1 MIYFCANNPTMAK
14 DLYHEAVKIALQ
26 NDGWTITHD
35 PYPLKAKPHKLKID
49 LGAKRLIAAEKESE
63 PQAVEKIAVEVK
75 TFAKDSFIYEFYEVL
90 GQYLTYEMFLAE
102 QEIERTLYL
111 AVSASVYR
119 FRFLRDESVMRM
131 CARMKV
137 KFIIFNHKSK
147 KIESW
152 NV

>member
-1 MIYFCANNPTMAK
+1 MAK
-14 DLYHEAVKIALQ
+14 DLYHEAVKMALES
-26 NDGWTITHD
+26 DGWEITDD
-35 PYPLKAKPHKLKID
+35 PYVLKAKPHKLKID
-49 LGAKRLIAAEKESE
+49 LGAKRLIAAEKKSKL
-63 PQAVEKIAVEVK
+63 QAVEKIAVEVK

-90 GQYLTYEMFLAE
+90 GQYLTYETFLAE
-102 QEIERTLYL
+102 QELERKLYL

-131 CARMKV
+131 CAKMNI
-137 KFIIFNHKSK
+137 KFIIFNPKSK

>member
-1 MIYFCANNPTMAK
+1 MAK
-14 DLYHEAVKIALQ
+14 DLYHETVKTALQ

-35 PYPLKAKPHKLKID
+35 PYPLKAKPHQLKID
-49 LGAKRLIAAEKESE
+49 LGAKRMLAAEKQSE
-63 PQAVEKIAVEVK
+63 LQAVEKIAVEVK

-90 GQYLTYEMFLAE
+90 GQYLTYETFLAE
-102 QEIERTLYL
+102 QEMERILYL

-119 FRFLRDESVMRM
+119 FRFLRDESVLKM
-131 CARMKV
+131 CAKMNV
-137 KFIIFNHKSK
+137 KFIIFNPKSK